1 MFLGDGV
8 RSILDTRWP
17 TNVHWRSPQD
27 PLPED
32 DGPVMGYGLTIL
44 VASNVFGS
52 EVIGS
57 TPVLKIALP
66 SSPLPEH
73 RSDRIMRPF

>member
-8 RSILDTRWP
+8 RSILHEHDTREGAGVNGP
-17 TNVHWRSPQD
+17 NICVRVDRSKAFI
-27 PLPED
+27 
-32 DGPVMGYGLTIL
+32 VGYM
-44 VASNVFGS
+44 
-52 EVIGS
+52 GS

-73 RSDRIMRPF
+73 RLRVRWTV